1 MYITWLELKKAL
13 LSPVFFILLFVI
25 IGFNL
30 FLIWSDSYNKQE
42 LKVINEIIEK
52 YGASF
57 NDDVLQ
63 QMEQD
68 INDVVQAFG
77 GTNAQPFFEDLTLE
91 QYEEASLEQQQQI
104 NHAGLLYAYL
114 QSAKGLESRYATID
128 IPKLKQIFIT
138 EENLPAW
145 LEQKMTDDFDSWHAR
160 FNEIMAKNE
169 YKQWFFLSDYRMHSN
184 LFSAK
189 MKTLALEGVLLVAL
203 LTVLITNYEFEK
215 KTQLVIY
222 STKNGRKLI
231 WHKFFASMI
240 GSLFVILVL
249 FGLTLLSYF
258 MVYDYSAVWQT
269 PISSGFNWEYKLP
282 YITWWEI
289 PLWQYL
295 IFAIGI
301 LSSVLLMVSLLT
313 FSISVFLKNTYFAWC
328 LCILVLVS
336 MFVVP
341 FYFTNSTAQW
351 LMHFNITLLLLNPHL
366 YFDGGTTYTMTKY
379 HELYTLLL
387 WGGIVILGSM
397 LAIRYFNRKD
407 VV

>member
-1 MYITWLELKKAL
+1 M
-13 LSPVFFILLFVI
+13 
-25 IGFNL
+25 IGYNL
-30 FLIWSDSYNKQE
+30 FLIWSDSYNKEE

-68 INDVVQAFG
+68 INDLVQEFG
-77 GTNAQPFFEDLTLE
+77 GTDAQSFFENLTIE
-91 QYEEASLEQQQQI
+91 QYEEVSLEKQQQI
-104 NHAGLLYAYL
+104 NHASLLYTYL
-114 QSAKGLESRYATID
+114 QSAKALESRYATID
-128 IPKLKQIFIT
+128 IPKLKQSFI
-138 EENLPAW
+138 EDEKMPPW
-145 LEQKMTDDFDSWHAR
+145 LERKMTDEFDRWNAR
-160 FNEIMAKNE
+160 FDEIIETNE
-169 YKQWFFLSDYRMHSN
+169 YKQWFFLNDYRMHSN
-184 LFSAK
+184 LFISK

-203 LTVLITNYEFEK
+203 LTALITNYEFEK

-231 WHKFFASMI
+231 WYKGFASLI

-249 FGLTLLSYF
+249 FGLTLITYF
-258 MVYDYSAVWQT
+258 TVYDYSAVWQT

-289 PLWQYL
+289 PLWKYL

-301 LSSVLLMVSLLT
+301 LSSVLLIVSLLT
-313 FSISVFLKNTYFAWC
+313 FIISIFSKNTYFTWC
-328 LCILVLVS
+328 ICILLLVS

-351 LMHFNITLLLLNPHL
+351 LMHFNITLLLLNPNI

-379 HELYTLLL
+379 HELYTLIL
-387 WGGIVILGSM
+387 WCSIVILGSM